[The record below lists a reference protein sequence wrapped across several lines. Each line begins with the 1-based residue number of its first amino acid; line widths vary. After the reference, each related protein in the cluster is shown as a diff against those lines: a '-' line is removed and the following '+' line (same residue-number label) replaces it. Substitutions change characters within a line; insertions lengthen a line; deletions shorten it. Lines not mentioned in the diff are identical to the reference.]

1 MAKNHGNRQFL
12 CNFAIMK
19 QTIEDYIRHDEE
31 FRLALLKQEGGIMK
45 YWTLHPKADFDA
57 ILFEA
62 YEKELVESY
71 HRAFKRNRSVASM
84 SERELKLK
92 ARNWI
97 HHTEKELHYQIAL
110 QPILEKMPA
119 EVKEQAN
126 LYFEEY
132 LADSYED
139 YRRCY
144 YPNGITPVEF
154 YGEVITLYSSGGLA
168 RNCMDFV
175 LREHHHPKTWSETK
189 GEYSILREFFLQ
201 QYLIVIDKD
210 DTYKKLRQGVKQKLT
225 GKTVK
230 ECRQEAIK
238 TMTLARDF
246 ARMIYSCSEV
256 TISDCTGQYKVDK
269 DYLRK
274 LAGNETALRLLGNT
288 KIPPLHECFF
298 KYVQLLNDIGRIWAA
313 RLLKECSI
321 NMHELEKETGCIL
334 FPVSEPTLQPDGK
347 EHGNYS
353 YYVDK
358 DFLDPLDD
366 QCCIFDENEA
376 KELLAKVKAKLESN
390 PPEVLLTEK
399 GRPMQDRTIVQNGS
413 NSLNVGKNMDSINL
427 GIVTQSIG
435 ITGKRSVALFN
446 NIADQIIKYLD
457 EARVSIHVAIAW
469 FTNQRIADKLVEKKK
484 EGLDVKV
491 VYFKDYTN
499 CKFGVDL
506 DNIPFKAIC
515 GTRGGIMH
523 NKFCVIDNQKVI
535 TGSYN
540 WSENA
545 ENKNDE
551 NATVVYDNDIAS
563 YYSVEFRRLFE
574 SDSPR

>member
-1 MAKNHGNRQFL
+1 
-12 CNFAIMK
+12 MK
-19 QTIEDYIRHDEE
+19 QTIEDYIRHNEE
-31 FRLALLKQEGGIMK
+31 FQQALLKQEGGIMK
-45 YWTLHPKADFDA
+45 YWALHPEADFDA

-71 HRAFKRNRSVASM
+71 RRAFKRNRSVASM

-110 QPILEKMPA
+110 QPILGKLPA

-144 YPNGITPVEF
+144 YPNDIAPVDF
-154 YGEVITLYSSGGLA
+154 YNEVISLYSSGGLA

-189 GEYSILREFFLQ
+189 GEYSILREFFLL
-201 QYLIVIDKD
+201 QYSKIIDKD
-210 DTYKKLRQGVKQKLT
+210 DSYKKLRQGVKQKLS
-225 GKTVK
+225 GKTAK
-230 ECRQEAIK
+230 ECRLEAIK
-238 TMTLARDF
+238 TMRLVRDF
-246 ARMIYSCSEV
+246 SRMIFSSSEII
-256 TISDCTGQYKVDK
+256 ISDCTGQYKADK
-269 DYLRK
+269 DYLRR
-274 LAGNETALRLLGNT
+274 LASDETALRLLGST

-298 KYVQLLNDIGRIWAA
+298 KYVQLLKDIGRIWAA
-313 RLLKECSI
+313 RLLKECCI
-321 NMHELEKETGCIL
+321 DMHELEKETGCTL

-347 EHGNYS
+347 DHGNYR

-376 KELLAKVKAKLESN
+376 KELLAKVKAKIESN
-390 PPEVLLTEK
+390 TPESILTEEGK
-399 GRPMQDRTIVQNGS
+399 PMRNRIIIQNGS
-413 NSLNVGKNMDSINL
+413 NSLYEETKIGSINL
-427 GIVTQSIG
+427 GILMQNIGVTE
-435 ITGKRSVALFN
+435 KRSVAIFN

-551 NATVVYDNDIAS
+551 NAAVVYDNDIAS

-574 SDSPR
+574 SDSHR